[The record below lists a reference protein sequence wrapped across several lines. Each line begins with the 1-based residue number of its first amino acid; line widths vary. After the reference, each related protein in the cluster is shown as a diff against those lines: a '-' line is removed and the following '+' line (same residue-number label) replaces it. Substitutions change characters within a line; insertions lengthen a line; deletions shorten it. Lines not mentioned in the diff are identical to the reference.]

1 MNGLLTIAPQVFAAI
16 PGLRVVVVVAD
27 DIGPGDDG
35 RVESL
40 WRRAWSRVNV
50 SFGFANAQA
59 HPHIQ
64 SWRAA
69 MKAAGASHKEFP
81 TSIEALV
88 RRALKSAQPFHVNPR
103 VDFYNAVSLDHVVPA
118 GAYDLGS
125 LPAPLE
131 LRLTRHGDTF
141 QALDAAVEEAVP
153 AGEVAYACG
162 SQVVTRHLVWR
173 QSRLGLVTSSTRS
186 ALFLSE
192 ILPAHGEVAEPVR
205 DLASGAFAGGG
216 WPPLRVALALTLL
229 VSAIAALVAALEL
242 LRFIRRP

>member
-1 MNGLLTIAPQVFAAI
+1 MVELLTIAPEVFALL
-16 PGLRVVVVVAD
+16 PGLRVVIVVAD
-27 DIGPGDDG
+27 GIEDGDGP
-35 RVESL
+35 RVQRL
-40 WRRAWSRVNV
+40 WHDAWARVHTR
-50 SFGFANAQA
+50 FGFDNAQS
-59 HPHIQ
+59 HPHVQ
-64 SWRAA
+64 AWRAA

-88 RRALKSAQPFHVNPR
+88 RRALKSAQPFQVNPR

-118 GAYDLGS
+118 GAYDLDT

-192 ILPAHGEVAEPVR
+192 ILPAHVEVAEPVR
-205 DLASGAFAGGG
+205 DTLSNGLSELFGASVHPHPVRRRA
-216 WPPLRVALALTLL
+216 RVLP
-229 VSAIAALVAALEL
+229 AA
-242 LRFIRRP
+242 RRGQTR

>member
-1 MNGLLTIAPQVFAAI
+1 MRSNELLTIAPQVFDAI

-27 DIGPGDDG
+27 DIGAGDDG
-35 RVESL
+35 RVDSL
-40 WRRAWSRVNV
+40 WRQAWSRVNA
-50 SFGFANAQA
+50 SFGFANAQS
-59 HPHIQ
+59 HPHVQ

-103 VDFYNAVSLDHVVPA
+103 VDFYNAVSLEHVVPA
-118 GAYDLGS
+118 GAYDLDS

-141 QALDAAVEEAVP
+141 QALDAAIDEAVP

-162 SQVVTRHLVWR
+162 SQVLTRHLVWR
-173 QSRLGLVTSSTRS
+173 QSRLGLVTSRTRS

-192 ILPAHGEVAEPVR
+192 ILPAHEDIAEPVR
-205 DLASGAFAGGG
+205 QSLSAGLRELFGASVYSDVLSVDEPALCR
-216 WPPLRVALALTLL
+216 PLPREAT
-229 VSAIAALVAALEL
+229 
-242 LRFIRRP
+242 R